1 MRKLAIKYEPSTEID
16 IRIFN
21 GDSLVRHGGI
31 WNCGGTAPIIL
42 SSELDKRK
50 G

>member
-1 MRKLAIKYEPSTEID
+1 MRKIGVRYEPSTEID
-16 IRIFN
+16 IRIFS
-21 GDSLVRHGGI
+21 GDSFVGHGGI

-42 SSELDKRK
+42 NSELDKRK

>member
-1 MRKLAIKYEPSTEID
+1 MRDIAILYELSTEID

-21 GDSLVRHGGI
+21 GDSLERHGGI

-42 SSELDKRK
+42 NSELDKRK